1 MAIERTYFSKR
12 STIEPTIKF
21 KCSLGIDRVGHYK
34 TTIERAGTDSTTIAV
49 DMEGRMFVGIKSIER
64 IG

>member
-1 MAIERTYFSKR
+1 MAIEKTDSSKR

-21 KCSLGIDRVGHYK
+21 KCSLGIERVGHYK
-34 TTIERAGTDSTTIAV
+34 TTFEGQGNDVTAIAV
-49 DMEGRMFVGIKSIER
+49 DMDGRMFVGIKSIER